1 MDRLSAR
8 LVPAAPAMLPHGAA
22 GAGLRQQDL
31 GLAPGSQFVPP
42 QVMAHTPR
50 EGWGSD
56 GLRADRCHRVQRGRT
71 REAPGRRRPTATRR
85 STSQP
90 CSRRGALGGPQRG
103 RPDHQH
109 PACPGARAARAEGR
123 QDRLASVVP
132 MGGGHTRPRGPCHPP
147 ARPRRPH
154 PPGPPQWRGGAH
166 ERASPDP

>member
-8 LVPAAPAMLPHGAA
+8 LVPAAPAMLSHGAA

-42 QVMAHTPR
+42 QVMAPTPR

-90 CSRRGALGGPQRG
+90 CSWRGALGAPQRG

-109 PACPGARAARAEGR
+109 PACPG
-123 QDRLASVVP
+123 
-132 MGGGHTRPRGPCHPP
+132 T
-147 ARPRRPH
+147 RRPCGRPSR
-154 PPGPPQWRGGAH
+154 PPRVRGLYGRRLHAPPRTMPPTCEAAA
-166 ERASPDP
+166 ASPTWPTPVAWGRT